1 CSPLFR
7 FATHVLNV
15 LYAPCKPLL
24 LCMTGRLIPWVCR
37 NCFIIMVQTSLTG
50 SGYSKPVQLFAQSFG
65 LPTQVT
71 WSLEG
76 RHDFYCGI
84 FTSMGD
90 KFLCGSHGML
100 ACCDVQF
107 LDGTIRVFDSSQKYF
122 RLIKEINYPFP
133 HWSVV
138 SMNLSRDERCL
149 AYSLLACNVYLSSL
163 DDVSGGNEVSLIG
176 QSHNQRGISKTF
188 TVCFDGSGTHLYTGH
203 NAGFFG
209 VYDIP
214 TGSSECVPVS
224 PSATRDVN
232 AVTTIDQAGNVILA
246 GGDDTNIRHLVK
258 PIEYILQ
265 PHSIAGL
272 RKLAISWR
280 ISIKVARSV
289 HHKLHLL
296 LSITYHSHITWL
308 SRFVA
313 RLQLFDTRVLSKGAL
328 AVFVGHMDGITYLDT
343 NVAHPCF
350 SFERFALIRTL
361 KPMGSIFFRTARI
374 KLFDCGI
381 CGSTP
386 NLALNG

>member
-1 CSPLFR
+1 MYDWENQR
-7 FATHVLNV
+7 NYK
-15 LYAPCKPLL
+15 YAYGTYERKYVKK
-24 LCMTGRLIPWVCR
+24 LIQALKVEHLT
-37 NCFIIMVQTSLTG
+37 NSLTKTSLTG

-84 FTSMGD
+84 FTSTGD
-90 KFLCGSHGML
+90 KFLCGSHGMP
-100 ACCDVQF
+100 ACYDVHF

-163 DDVSGGNEVSLIG
+163 DDVSGENEVSLIG

-188 TVCFDGSGTHLYTGH
+188 AVSFDGSGTHLYTGH

-232 AVTTIDQAGNVILA
+232 AVTTIDPAGNVLLT
-246 GGDDTNIRHLVK
+246 GGDDTNIRVS
-258 PIEYILQ
+258 Y
-265 PHSIAGL
+265 ACVG
-272 RKLAISWR
+272 
-280 ISIKVARSV
+280 
-289 HHKLHLL
+289 
-296 LSITYHSHITWL
+296 
-308 SRFVA
+308 SRF
-313 RLQLFDTRVLSKGAL
+313 
-328 AVFVGHMDGITYLDT
+328 
-343 NVAHPCF
+343 F
-350 SFERFALIRTL
+350 S
-361 KPMGSIFFRTARI
+361 S
-374 KLFDCGI
+374 
-381 CGSTP
+381 
-386 NLALNG
+386 